1 MVGYKVT
8 MQYPVSLKHV
18 DGVVMVTCADIP
30 EFATVGD
37 DAADALRNAL
47 DGIETALMGYMSDRR
62 KIPASSKA
70 KRGQKRVTLPALAVA
85 KIGLYEAML
94 AKKLRKADL
103 ARLLDVHMPQVDRL
117 LDLRHSTKIDQ
128 VEYALNLLG
137 RRIEL
142 SVLAA

>member
-1 MVGYKVT
+1 

-37 DAADALRNAL
+37 NEEEALLNAV

-62 KIPASSKA
+62 RIPYASQR
-70 KRGQKRVTLPALAVA
+70 KRGQKFVTLPALAVA
-85 KIGLYEAML
+85 KLGLYDAML
-94 AKKLRKADL
+94 AKKWRKADL
-103 ARLLDVHMPQVDRL
+103 ARHLDLHMPQVDRL
-117 LDLRHSTKIDQ
+117 LNLQHSTKIEQ
-128 VEYALNLLG
+128 VEFALHALG

-142 SVLAA
+142 TVLAA